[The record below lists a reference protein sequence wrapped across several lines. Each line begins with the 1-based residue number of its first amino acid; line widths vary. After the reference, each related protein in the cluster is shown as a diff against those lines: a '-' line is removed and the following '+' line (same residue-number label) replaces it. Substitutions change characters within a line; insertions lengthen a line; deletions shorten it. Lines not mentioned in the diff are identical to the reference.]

1 MTRPQLS
8 ADDIEV
14 MRNRLTALALDITIR
29 EGADALTF
37 RRLAELAGISHTLPY
52 RYFDNKEALVV
63 AIRVECTR
71 HFERFVRDR
80 EQRCTQPLEKIRA
93 VAEAYVEYV
102 KTFPGEYLTIFTMHP
117 PAPDA
122 YADLLAARRSLF
134 DHAVDVVQDAI
145 DSGRLSGDARAIAHL
160 LWVSLHG
167 LMTLHVAGQLV
178 HGMDLDALAQ
188 PLVEQ
193 ILSGAQA
200 SDSRTRKSRSSAAA
214 VRRRG

>member
-1 MTRPQLS
+1 MTRPQLT
-8 ADDIEV
+8 ADDLEA
-14 MRNRLTALALDITIR
+14 MRHRLTALALDITIR
-29 EGADALTF
+29 EGAEALTF

-63 AIRVECTR
+63 AIRVECTQ
-71 HFERFVRDR
+71 HFERFVRER

-93 VAEAYVEYV
+93 LAEAYVEYV
-102 KTFPGEYLTIFTMHP
+102 KTFPGEYQMIFAMHS

-122 YADLLAARRSLF
+122 YTDLLAARRSLF

-145 DSGRLSGDARAIAHL
+145 DSGHLRGDARAIAHL
-160 LWVSLHG
+160 FWVSLHG

-200 SDSRTRKSRSSAAA
+200 SDLKKKKIR
-214 VRRRG
+214 